1 MRKRNIA
8 MILAVALLLTVML
21 TACNGSKTD
30 APAVSSG
37 IKVEIKGS
45 GAEKAAYEYI
55 QDTVTAFEYGM
66 EYDEEGL
73 TRIAESF
80 YGSAASTLSALRYAA
95 DCLLGD
101 EIPEDYDRPA
111 DWDVV
116 ASMSWAS
123 PAAYFFEGIV
133 LEAQGKADEAG
144 DCFTK
149 AAVNP
154 AFGEVSKD
162 LKEFA
167 TIKGD
172 ALRRLRDEAARVET
186 EIFALYPPQFS
197 PIVRHENNCNAA
209 YLRGQAT
216 ELLQKEE
223 PDTEGALQYFHAA
236 LTVDPFS
243 GDNYVGFIGLYIVL
257 GDADAALSYLN
268 EGLLVDPESEML
280 NALLEKIVEVSKE

>member
-1 MRKRNIA
+1 MRKRNSA
-8 MILAVALLLTVML
+8 MILAVALLLTATL
-21 TACNGSKTD
+21 TACNGSKSD

-55 QDTVTAFEYGM
+55 QDAVTTFEYGM

-73 TRIAESF
+73 TRIAGSF
-80 YGSAASTLSALRYAA
+80 YGSAASALSALRYAA

-111 DWDVV
+111 DWDTI

-123 PAAYFFEGIV
+123 PTAYFFEGLV
-133 LEAQGKADEAG
+133 HEAQGKADEAG
-144 DCFTK
+144 DCFAK
-149 AAVNP
+149 AALNP
-154 AFGEVSKD
+154 VFADGGKD
-162 LKEFA
+162 LKGFA
-167 TIKGD
+167 NIKGD

-197 PIVRHENNCNAA
+197 PVPRHENNWNDA
-209 YLRGQAT
+209 YLRGQAA

-257 GDADAALSYLN
+257 GDSDSALSYLT

-280 NALLEKIVEVSKE
+280 NALLEKIVEVYKE